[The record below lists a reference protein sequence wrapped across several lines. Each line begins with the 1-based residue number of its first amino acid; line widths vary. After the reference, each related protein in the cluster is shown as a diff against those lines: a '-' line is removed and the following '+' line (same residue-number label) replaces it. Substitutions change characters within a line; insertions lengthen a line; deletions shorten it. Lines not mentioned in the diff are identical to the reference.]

1 MLSLKETVNCTLFSV
16 YLAIAITVAL
26 PSFSV
31 KATLDIS
38 SYWPKV
44 PLIPCHTSLSFS
56 AVRAFL

>member
-44 PLIPCHTSLSFS
+44 PLIPCHTL
-56 AVRAFL
+56 